1 MFSSRT
7 TLTLSWR
14 TSSEE
19 DMKNDLELEV
29 EMDRDRR
36 FSIVSKVKWIKNEMK
51 KVEEMEGMISRK
63 IRNWLKVKYRVSEVQ
78 CQDLNKISVNVIL

>member
-1 MFSSRT
+1 
-7 TLTLSWR
+7 
-14 TSSEE
+14 
-19 DMKNDLELEV
+19 MKNDLDLVV

-63 IRNWLKVKYRVSEVQ
+63 IRNWLKVKYIASVRCSVKIKKI
-78 CQDLNKISVNVIL
+78 LNVNL

>member
-1 MFSSRT
+1 
-7 TLTLSWR
+7 
-14 TSSEE
+14 
-19 DMKNDLELEV
+19 
-29 EMDRDRR
+29 MDRDRR

-78 CQDLNKISVNVIL
+78 CQDLNKISVNVILSRSACNIDQENI

>member
-1 MFSSRT
+1 
-7 TLTLSWR
+7 
-14 TSSEE
+14 
-19 DMKNDLELEV
+19 
-29 EMDRDRR
+29 MDRDRR

-78 CQDLNKISVNVIL
+78 CQDKKKSNVTL